1 MEIPTIQPPAI
12 KKGGTIAVIAPASP
26 VEDRNALE
34 RGIVSLQKLGFRV
47 QFDERIFESC
57 RYLAGTDRARAE
69 ELMRAFEDPSTD
81 AIIALRGGYGCSRLI
96 PLLKSRRLRS
106 HPKILMGFSDL
117 TTLMMYFRKRF
128 GWITIHGPMAVSPTL
143 IDMPQEQANHLL
155 SLLTDPDYR
164 PVLHFDQLE
173 SWTPGVA
180 EGELVGGCLAIITAS
195 LGTRY
200 EINTDGKILFLEDL
214 GEPPYRLDRMLT
226 HLLLAGKFK
235 SIAGVLLG
243 DFLDC
248 EPANGKYKSANVLR
262 DILATLPVPV
272 MANFPLGHGEANWA
286 VPFGAK
292 VRMNANAGTLELLEG
307 AVRGIR

>member
-1 MEIPTIQPPAI
+1 MEIPTIQPPAL
-12 KKGGTIAVIAPASP
+12 KKGGTIAVVAPASP
-26 VEDRNALE
+26 IDQRADLE

-47 QFDERIFESC
+47 QFNERIFESS
-57 RYLAGTDRARAE
+57 RYLAGDDLARAE
-69 ELMRAFEDPSTD
+69 ELMRAFEDPATD
-81 AIIALRGGYGCSRLI
+81 AIIALRGGYGCARLI
-96 PLLKSRRLRS
+96 PLLKSRRLRA

-143 IDMPQEQANHLL
+143 INMPQEQADHLIA
-155 SLLTDPDYR
+155 LLTDPGYR

-180 EGELVGGCLAIITAS
+180 EGELVGGCLAILTAS

-226 HLLLAGKFK
+226 HLLLAGKFR

-243 DFLDC
+243 DFIDC
-248 EPANGKYKSANVLR
+248 EPGNGRYKSADVLR
-262 DILATLPVPV
+262 DILATLHVPV
-272 MANFPLGHGEANWA
+272 MAHFPLGHGDANWA
-286 VPFGAK
+286 VPFGARA
-292 VRMNANAGTLELLEG
+292 RMDAGARTLELLDG
-307 AVRGIR
+307 AVRSAR